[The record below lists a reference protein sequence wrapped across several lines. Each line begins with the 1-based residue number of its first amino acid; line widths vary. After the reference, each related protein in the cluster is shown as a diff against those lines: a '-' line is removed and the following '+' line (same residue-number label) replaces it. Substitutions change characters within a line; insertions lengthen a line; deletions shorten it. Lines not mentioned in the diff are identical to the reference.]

1 MVTSL
6 QDFEW
11 AGAAGGAASSAA
23 KSAAA
28 FKTARYEAA
37 VDLKLKWHN
46 WLYKNPPNIPLLVS
60 NVLYLALA
68 LTVLILTAL
77 IMQEHAD
84 DFTRNNLSRFRDTV
98 DGDIAVAP
106 KPCGMPT
113 PDGMYL
119 LQALGTIPAA
129 GWDGASLEPN
139 YQDWM
144 QKIDRALCSKIIPGV
159 PLESQ
164 PLQTVD
170 CLPSGGSSRPN
181 VYPNDLVEELLSIGY
196 LMNDNT
202 IMPDSE
208 DYTDDT
214 KLGVKNTLLEQK
226 ACVTEENKVD
236 GDDPFYSMQQFDSYG
251 DLKARVARAYM
262 TAMPAFSRYKNE
274 RANCQTTSLG
284 LEDPFDSNCRNG
296 CHIKRELDAAFN
308 DQESMYRKDDALQV
322 PFAKQLYR
330 LLALSLAGYEDRYHN
345 DGACFRNGDGNK
357 GTMTAL
363 EFCEES
369 MSDAAGLAGECSAD
383 GEQNCKQEEA
393 YLRYTEANDAIK
405 EAGQCIDAA
414 KSPPSPAPPTYR
426 VDHGLFEGINSGT
439 NNRIGPQVCAATLE
453 YGLVEQGRLF
463 GIPDVIM
470 PFVVDNRVHRSF
482 HFVAWILYT
491 LLYVDPAK
499 DGGLTFADP
508 KAKLELYIAYRLAS
522 SSIWAIL
529 VANVAG
535 FMMVRALVPIGIQA
549 LKFFGVMSGEK
560 KMVPNHLGVPVE
572 IDQYEPIRLMR
583 PQIGKIIYATVFT
596 TLLVV
601 YWIMYLDPAT
611 QSHYYISDSCED
623 WAGLGVQVPS
633 GAYVTTWGKRRF
645 DRFGEH
651 LIGIL
656 LILTVFVL
664 LFQQF
669 IGRSMIS
676 KKVVEDTSKVKLGAT
691 SRKGFVAIAL
701 VGFALLIQLFFI
713 LQSATS
719 GQKWFDGAKGDDN
732 AQRLGQVYAKD
743 VLMSVWAAFWNSAAI
758 GCYRQKWAITH
769 LGRLYQFGWMAACV
783 LLVWM
788 PIFQAGI
795 LLDRE
800 IEVAFKNGKGS
811 EDTERLAFF
820 ICIIGF
826 SALWTGLLIFRLREV
841 YLAMPS
847 DVTSDAVSQVAIEE
861 VAEKVVEEIAEA
873 EEEAAEGDT
882 STGFDIFASTPAK
895 KSADRF
901 KFNLS
906 GVRVGPSVAPARPQP
921 TRFALSGHPMTFAP
935 RTANARGE
943 RKSVYMPLLPRH

>member
-1 MVTSL
+1 MI
-6 QDFEW
+6 
-11 AGAAGGAASSAA
+11 
-23 KSAAA
+23 
-28 FKTARYEAA
+28 
-37 VDLKLKWHN
+37 LKHKWES

-68 LTVLILTAL
+68 LTTLVLVAL

-84 DFTRNNLSRFRDTV
+84 DFTRNNLSQFRDTV
-98 DGDIAVAP
+98 NGDTAVAP

-144 QKIDRALCSKIIPGV
+144 QKIDRALCSKVIPGV
-159 PLESQ
+159 PIDNQ
-164 PLQTVD
+164 PLQTID
-170 CLPSGGSSRPN
+170 CLPDGGSSRPN
-181 VYPNDLVEELLSIGY
+181 VYPNDLVEELLSVGY

-208 DYTDDT
+208 DYADDT
-214 KLGVKNTLLEQK
+214 KLGAKSALLEQK

-251 DLKARVARAYM
+251 DLKGRVARAYM

-274 RANCQTTSLG
+274 RAACQSTSYG
-284 LEDPFDSNCRNG
+284 FADPFDTNCRNG
-296 CHIKRELDAAFN
+296 CHIKRELDAAVS
-308 DQESMYRKDDALQV
+308 DQHSMYRKDDTLAV

-345 DGACFRNGDGNK
+345 DGACFRNGASNK
-357 GTMTAL
+357 GEMTAL
-363 EFCEES
+363 AFCEES
-369 MSDAAGLAGECSAD
+369 MQSSPGLPGECDAG

-393 YLRYTEANDAIK
+393 YVRYTEANDAVK

-414 KSPPSPAPPTYR
+414 KSPPSPAPPAYR
-426 VDHGLFEGINSGT
+426 VDHGLFADTALTT

-482 HFVAWILYT
+482 HFVAWVLYT
-491 LLYVDPAK
+491 LLFVDPAK

-529 VANVAG
+529 VANIAG
-535 FMMVRALVPIGIQA
+535 FMMVRAIIPIGIQA
-549 LKFFGVMSGEK
+549 LKFFGVMSGNK
-560 KMVPNHLGVPVE
+560 RVVNINGDMIE
-572 IDQYEPIRLMR
+572 IDEYEPIRLMR

-656 LILTVFVL
+656 LILTVLVL

-676 KKVVEDTSKVKLGAT
+676 KTIVEDASKVKLGAT
-691 SRKGFVAIAL
+691 SRKGFVAVALIA
-701 VGFALLIQLFFI
+701 FALLIQLFFI

-743 VLMSVWAAFWNSAAI
+743 VLMSVWAAFWNAAAI
-758 GCYRQKWAITH
+758 GCYRQKWAVTH

-841 YLAMPS
+841 YLAMPAAPAS
-847 DVTSDAVSQVAIEE
+847 ESVSQEAIEE
-861 VAEKVVEEIAEA
+861 AQEEAVAKIAA
-873 EEEAAEGDT
+873 VEEEAEGDA
-882 STGFDIFASTPAK
+882 SGDFDLFGSLSRP
-895 KSADRF
+895 RF
-901 KFNLS
+901 KFDLS
-906 GVRVGPSVAPARPQP
+906 GIRVGPSIAPARPQP
-921 TRFALSGHPMTFAP
+921 TRLPFAIPGHAVTFAP
-935 RTANARGE
+935 RAANARGE